1 VGWAAFV
8 PSRAWRLRNPS
19 LFRPRARSRR
29 LPRSCECRSGDAA
42 TAPPPLPLHQPRT
55 ASNHN
60 RHHHEPPSA
69 IGSGARA
76 ISSFHRPRA
85 LLPLAR
91 RASLLLLLP
100 PFAWG
105 CGGAPPPPRLWR
117 RRVRAPL
124 LCRRAQATLARTAP
138 DRPALSLGL
147 FFSLVISACD
157 SPSKPSATPLST
169 PPPHTASHRTATFPA
184 SMVLRPNQPNAL
196 HPRSRLHSRLQPAS
210 VRIHSTLSRGDT
222 TRPRAPR
229 SPSSPIC
236 SLFQNAPRY
245 ALCSG
250 PSLAFV
256 ISHRCTVPHQSVRSL
271 RSVVSAVSGL
281 CGQWSLLRT
290 CPQC

>member
-1 VGWAAFV
+1 LCPPALGGSGTPRYSALGRGHAVSHGRVSAALV
-8 PSRAWRLRNPS
+8 
-19 LFRPRARSRR
+19 
-29 LPRSCECRSGDAA
+29 
-42 TAPPPLPLHQPRT
+42 TPPPHHRRCRCTSPAPHPTITATTTNRPAPLDPEP
-55 ASNHN
+55 APF
-60 RHHHEPPSA
+60 PPSIA
-69 IGSGARA
+69 PVPFFLLRA
-76 ISSFHRPRA
+76 A
-85 LLPLAR
+85 LL
-91 RASLLLLLP
+91 SSSCFLP
-100 PFAWG
+100 SPGAAA
-105 CGGAPPPPRLWR
+105 APPPPRLWR

-256 ISHRCTVPHQSVRSL
+256 ISHRCTVPHQSVWSL